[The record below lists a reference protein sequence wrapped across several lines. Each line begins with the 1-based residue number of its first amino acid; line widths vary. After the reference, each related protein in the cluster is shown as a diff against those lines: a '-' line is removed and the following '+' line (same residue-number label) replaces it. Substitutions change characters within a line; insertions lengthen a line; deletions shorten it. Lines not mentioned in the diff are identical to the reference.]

1 MKMLFIHDNRFWKKG
16 ETYYSYGHFA
26 YNLLWKRYLR
36 YFDEITVGGRI
47 EETDEEGIETRFSV
61 SNGDNVSFFALPD
74 LMSFSG
80 LKQIKT
86 AKERI
91 AEEMKK
97 ADCTVIRLPSNLG
110 YLACHVARKLKVN
123 YVVEVVGCTWDDLW
137 NYGTI
142 KGKLY
147 APFSFLFEKKC
158 VKKAENI
165 LYVSRRFLQNR
176 YPNKH
181 FNMGCSDTNISTA
194 GISVLEKRVD
204 RIRNIKNAPEI
215 RIGLIASLNVGYK
228 GHDTALLALKEVLP
242 KHKNLKLAFLGDGD
256 KTKWENMA
264 KRLGVI
270 DRVEFSGALPGGEAV
285 LNWID
290 NIDIFVMPSL
300 QETLGRALIEAMSR
314 GCPCIGGAG
323 TAVPEQLPDDC
334 IHKRKDYKELGDMIC
349 YMIENPQY
357 TELCA
362 VENYQRSKK
371 YSEEVLTARRDY
383 FWNKVLKK

>member
-1 MKMLFIHDNRFWKKG
+1 MRMLFIHDNRFWKKG
-16 ETYYSYGHFA
+16 DTYYSYGHFA
-26 YNLLWKRYLR
+26 YDLLWKRYLR
-36 YFDEITVGGRI
+36 YFDEIVVGGRI
-47 EETDEEGIETRFSV
+47 ENTEEDGIENRFSV
-61 SNGDNVSFFALPD
+61 SSGDNVSFFPLPN

-80 LKQIKT
+80 LKQLSY
-86 AKERI
+86 AKKKI
-91 AEEMKK
+91 TEEINN

-110 YLACHVARKLKVN
+110 YLACGIANKLKKK

-137 NYGTI
+137 NYGTVT
-142 KGKLY
+142 GKLY
-147 APFSFLFEKKC
+147 APISFLIEKKC
-158 VKKAENI
+158 VRKAENV
-165 LYVSRRFLQNR
+165 LYVSRRFLQKR

-181 FNMGCSDTNISTA
+181 FNMGCSDTNISCA
-194 GISVLEKRVD
+194 DLEVLKR
-204 RIRNIKNAPEI
+204 RIDKIRSMSGTKEV

-228 GHDTALLALKEVLP
+228 GHDTAMLALKEILP
-242 KHKNLKLAFLGDGD
+242 KHRNLKLCFLGDGD

-264 KRLGVI
+264 KRLEI
-270 DRVEFSGALPGGEAV
+270 SERVEFAGALPGGQAV

-334 IHKRKDYKELGDMIC
+334 IHRRKDHKELGEMIC
-349 YMIENPQY
+349 YMLENPQY

-362 VENYQRSKK
+362 VENYQRAKK

-383 FWNKVLKK
+383 FWNKVLSK

>member
-1 MKMLFIHDNRFWKKG
+1 MRMLFIHDNRFWKKG
-16 ETYYSYGHFA
+16 DIYYSYGHFA
-26 YNLLWKRYLR
+26 YDLLWKRYLR
-36 YFDEITVGGRI
+36 YFDEIVVGGRI
-47 EETDEEGIETRFSV
+47 EETNEEGIETRFSV
-61 SNGDNVSFFALPD
+61 SSGEKVSFFPLPN

-80 LKQIKT
+80 LKQYSK
-86 AKERI
+86 AKQKI
-91 AEEMKK
+91 TEEINK

-110 YLACHVARKLKVN
+110 YLACSIAKKLKKK

-137 NYGTI
+137 NYGTAL
-142 KGKLY
+142 GKIY
-147 APFSFLFEKKC
+147 APFSFLIEKKC
-158 VKKAENI
+158 VRKADNV

-176 YPNKH
+176 YPNKR
-181 FNMGCSDTNISTA
+181 FNMGCSDTNISKTD
-194 GISVLEKRVD
+194 ISVLEQRVKK
-204 RIRNIKNAPEI
+204 IRDMKNASEI

-228 GHDTALLALKEVLP
+228 GHDTAMLALKEILP
-242 KHKNLKLAFLGDGD
+242 KHNNLKLCFLGDGD

-264 KRLGVI
+264 KELGVL

-290 NIDIFVMPSL
+290 GIDIFVMPSL

-334 IHKRKDYKELGDMIC
+334 IHARKDYKELGDMLC

-357 TELCA
+357 AELCA

-383 FWNKVLKK
+383 FWNKVLSK